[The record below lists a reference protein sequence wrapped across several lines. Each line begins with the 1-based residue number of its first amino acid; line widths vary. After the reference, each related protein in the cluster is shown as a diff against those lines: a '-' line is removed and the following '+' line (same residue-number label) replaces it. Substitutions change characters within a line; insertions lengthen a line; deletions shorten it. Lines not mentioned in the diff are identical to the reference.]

1 MRPTSNE
8 IEDALALSIDVMRM
22 AEQMLRLKGAGSMA
36 DFVRDRAD
44 KNMQVLLPWVR
55 R

>member
-1 MRPTSNE
+1 MRTQSE
-8 IEDALALSIDVMRM
+8 VEDALAMTIDVMRM
-22 AEQMLRLKGAGSMA
+22 AEQMLRIRGATSMA
-36 DFVRDRAD
+36 DYVRERAD

>member
-1 MRPTSNE
+1 MTPTPSE
-8 IEDALALSIDVMRM
+8 VEDALAISIDVMRM
-22 AEQMLRLKGAGSMA
+22 AEQMLRLRGADSMA

-44 KNMQVLLPWVR
+44 KNLQVLLPWVR

>member
-1 MRPTSNE
+1 MSTPNE
-8 IEDALALSIDVMRM
+8 VEDALALSIDVMRM
-22 AEQMLRLKGAGSMA
+22 AEQMLRIRGATSMA
-36 DFVRDRAD
+36 DHVRDRAD